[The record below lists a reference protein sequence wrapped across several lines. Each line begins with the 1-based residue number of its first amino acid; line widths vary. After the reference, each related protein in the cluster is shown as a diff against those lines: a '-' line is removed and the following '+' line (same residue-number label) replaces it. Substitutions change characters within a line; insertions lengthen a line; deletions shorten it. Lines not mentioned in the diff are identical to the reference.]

1 MLKRNILLFGTV
13 ITLFLLWFA
22 ISNYR
27 SSRPIA
33 EETLFGLAHS
43 LHAAIENSAIHD
55 PSLRALSTFQTPDIA
70 YFALVDKK
78 GVYRFHSNQDLI
90 GTPLQNKSDLQRL
103 FAEEMTGRRIKL
115 ATGEE
120 AYELITHIHLP
131 AETLGLRI
139 VLHTYQA
146 DAVIRRAEF
155 NMLVLILLMAFGW
168 ILASAVYRYARREE
182 LHRFEMA
189 KRDNLVKMGEM
200 GAMLAHEIRNPLAG
214 IKGFAQLITKKA
226 DDPRTRDSA
235 DRIVTEVRRL
245 ESLVSDLLDF
255 AASDKFTSAPVGLAE
270 LVDHT
275 ASLVRSEAEQINV
288 TITIDCP
295 GDVQVSGNKNRLAQV
310 MLNIVRNGMQAMLDG
325 GTLNISL
332 HDSGTEAVIRIS
344 DTGHGIRQEDMPR
357 IFEPF
362 FTTKPRGSGL
372 GLALCKKIIE
382 EHHGSIDITS
392 DDRGTTVK
400 LSLPK
405 LI

>member
-1 MLKRNILLFGTV
+1 MLKRNILLFGTM

-27 SSRPIA
+27 DSLPIA

-43 LHAAIENSAIHD
+43 LNAAIENSAIHD

-90 GTPLQNKSDLQRL
+90 GTSLQDKADLQRL
-103 FAEEMTGRRIKL
+103 FAEKMIGKRIKL

-120 AYELITHIHLP
+120 AYELVTHINLP
-131 AETLGLRI
+131 AETLALRI
-139 VLHTYQA
+139 VLHTYRA
-146 DAVIRRAEF
+146 DAVIRRAQF
-155 NMLVLILLMAFGW
+155 NMLVLISLMAFGW
-168 ILASAVYRYARREE
+168 ILAFAVYRYARREE
-182 LHRFEMA
+182 RHRLEMA
-189 KRDNLVKMGEM
+189 TRDNLVKMGEM

-226 DDPRTRDSA
+226 DDPRTKDSA

-245 ESLVSDLLDF
+245 ESLVTDLLDF
-255 AASDKFTSAPVGLAE
+255 AASDEFASAPVSLAE

-288 TITIDCP
+288 TITVDCP
-295 GDVQVSGNKNRLAQV
+295 ADVQVSGNNNRLAQV
-310 MLNIVRNGMQAMLDG
+310 LLNIVRNGIQAMPDG
-325 GTLNISL
+325 GTLNIAL
-332 HDSGTEAVIRIS
+332 YATGTDAIIRIS
-344 DTGHGIRQEDMPR
+344 DTGHGIRQEDMHR

-382 EHHGSIDITS
+382 EHHGSIGITS
-392 DDRGTTVK
+392 DDRGTAVT

-405 LI
+405 PI